1 MISYIASCIV
11 DMLIH
16 NHAVDTEDAPVYQ
29 YGFEF
34 LLSSLITFAIT
45 ITAGL
50 LLKSFAAAMIYFF
63 LFVTLRSICGGYHAQ
78 TYFQCNLIF
87 TIVTFSVLLMYKQ
100 IAVKMFVP
108 MHYYMLLFSVIVAFA
123 YVPVEN
129 ENKPLSQ
136 KQKKVS
142 RVLGIAMMLILS
154 LISCLLEIKFQSSY
168 SILIDATLFAVAIS
182 MFVTEP
188 MRGG

>member
-1 MISYIASCIV
+1 
-11 DMLIH
+11 MLIH